1 MQEINQQ
8 QILECLHKVG
18 VRQGEGILVHS
29 ALQFFGRPQGGIQIY
44 LNALKEAVGLTNSP
58 PIGTIAVPVFNFSFA
73 NGQDYDPAQAPAVG
87 MGAFSEFFRQQPR
100 VLRTTHPMQSFALI
114 GVHAEELAALD
125 TPSAFDDGSAVD
137 RMIQLGFKLL
147 LLGADVQAA
156 SVLHYSEQRV
166 GVPYRY
172 WKEFSGQIRRGE
184 TWQPSTYRMYV
195 RDLEMDPRLEI
206 YQVEEALRRRG
217 QWQSV
222 PLNYGS
228 ISLCTLSD
236 FVNATSDLLREDPW
250 RFVTNPP
257 EVKE

>member
-1 MQEINQQ
+1 
-8 QILECLHKVG
+8 
-18 VRQGEGILVHS
+18 
-29 ALQFFGRPQGGIQIY
+29 
-44 LNALKEAVGLTNSP
+44 
-58 PIGTIAVPVFNFSFA
+58 
-73 NGQDYDPAQAPAVG
+73 
-87 MGAFSEFFRQQPR
+87 
-100 VLRTTHPMQSFALI
+100 
-114 GVHAEELAALD
+114 
-125 TPSAFDDGSAVD
+125 
-137 RMIQLGFKLL
+137 
-147 LLGADVQAA
+147 LGADVQAA

-172 WKEFSGQIRRGE
+172 WKEFSGRIRRGE